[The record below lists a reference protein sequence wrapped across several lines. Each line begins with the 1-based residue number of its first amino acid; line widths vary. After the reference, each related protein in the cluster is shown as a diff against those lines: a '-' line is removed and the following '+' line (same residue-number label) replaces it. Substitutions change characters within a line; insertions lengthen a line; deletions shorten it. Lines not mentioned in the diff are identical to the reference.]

1 MTPPGPPGNV
11 APMAIHEPSKRLQSL
26 PRYLFAMLEKK
37 RHEAEAAGREVI
49 DLSIGDPDLATP
61 PPILEEMARAAQVPE
76 NHRYP
81 TSAGMPEA
89 RQRIATW
96 FEGRY
101 GVRLDPAR
109 EIAMLIGSKEGIG
122 HFPLAILNPG
132 DEALVPDP
140 GYPVYAAGTTFA
152 GALAVRY
159 PIREDQGFI
168 PRIADL
174 EFGAIEKT
182 RLVFVNYPNNP
193 TGATAPLSF
202 YEALVKWAEEHDLV
216 VVSDAAYSELYYDE
230 PPPSILQVEAAR
242 SRAIE
247 FHSFSKT
254 FNMTGWRIG
263 FAVGAPHLI
272 DALVRLK
279 ANLDSGA
286 PQAIQLAA
294 TWGLASLANHGPALR
309 AVYRERRDLAVEALR
324 RMGCVIR
331 APGGAFYLWGRVP
344 AGERSMEFV
353 ERVFEQTGVMLTPGT
368 GFGNEGEGF
377 FRISLTCPVTTL
389 QRALEKIE
397 AQTPWKSSDAAASRA
412 VT

>member
-1 MTPPGPPGNV
+1 MTL
-11 APMAIHEPSKRLQSL
+11 HDPSKRLQAL

-61 PPILEEMARAAQVPE
+61 PPILAEMARVAQSPE

-89 RQRIATW
+89 RKRIAQW
-96 FEGRY
+96 FAQRY
-101 GVRLDPAR
+101 GVQLDPAR
-109 EIAMLIGSKEGIG
+109 EIAILIGSKEGIG
-122 HFPLAILNPG
+122 HFPLAYLNPG

-159 PIREDQGFI
+159 PIREDQGFV

-174 EFGAIEKT
+174 EFATIEKT

-202 YEALVKWAEEHDLV
+202 YQELTKWAEQHDLAV
-216 VVSDAAYSELYYDE
+216 ASDAAYSELYYDE
-230 PPPSILQVEAAR
+230 PPPSILQIDAAR
-242 SRAIE
+242 TRSIE

-254 FNMTGWRIG
+254 FNMTGWRLG
-263 FAVGAPHLI
+263 FAVGAPELI

-294 TWGLASLANHGPALR
+294 TGALATLGNHGPALR
-309 AVYRERRDLAVEALR
+309 AVYRERRDLAIESLR
-324 RMGCVIR
+324 RMGCSIKS
-331 APGGAFYLWGRVP
+331 PGGAFYLWGRVP
-344 AGERSMEFV
+344 SGENSMGFAEH
-353 ERVFEQTGVMLTPGT
+353 VFEQTGVMLTPGT

-377 FRISLTCPVTTL
+377 FRISLTCSTPTL
-389 QRALEKIE
+389 RRALEKIE
-397 AQTPWKSSDAAASRA
+397 TLQPWKSAHASASRS

>member
-1 MTPPGPPGNV
+1 
-11 APMAIHEPSKRLQSL
+11 
-26 PRYLFAMLEKK
+26 
-37 RHEAEAAGREVI
+37 
-49 DLSIGDPDLATP
+49 
-61 PPILEEMARAAQVPE
+61 
-76 NHRYP
+76 
-81 TSAGMPEA
+81 
-89 RQRIATW
+89 
-96 FEGRY
+96 
-101 GVRLDPAR
+101 
-109 EIAMLIGSKEGIG
+109 
-122 HFPLAILNPG
+122 
-132 DEALVPDP
+132 
-140 GYPVYAAGTTFA
+140 
-152 GALAVRY
+152 
-159 PIREDQGFI
+159 
-168 PRIADL
+168 
-174 EFGAIEKT
+174 
-182 RLVFVNYPNNP
+182 VNYPNNP

-202 YEALVKWAEEHDLV
+202 YEALVKWAEGHDLV
-216 VVSDAAYSELYYDE
+216 IVSDAAYSELYYDE
-230 PPPSILQVEAAR
+230 PPPSILEIEAAR
-242 SRAIE
+242 SRSIE

-294 TWGLASLANHGPALR
+294 SWGLASLANHGPALR
-309 AVYRERRDLAVEALR
+309 AVYRERRDLAVGALR
-324 RMGCVIR
+324 RMGCTIR

-344 AGERSMEFV
+344 AGEQSMEFV

-397 AQTPWKSSDAAASRA
+397 AQTPWKSSHASASRA

>member
-1 MTPPGPPGNV
+1 MNSLD
-11 APMAIHEPSKRLQSL
+11 PSKRLQAL

-61 PPILEEMARAAQVPE
+61 PPILEEMARVAQAPE

-89 RQRIATW
+89 RQRIARW

-109 EIAMLIGSKEGIG
+109 EIAILIGSKEGIG
-122 HFPLAILNPG
+122 HFPLAFLNPG
-132 DEALVPDP
+132 DEVLVPDP

-152 GALAVRY
+152 GALPVRY
-159 PIREDQGFI
+159 TIREDQGFV

-174 EFGAIEKT
+174 ESAVTDKT

-202 YEALVKWAEEHDLV
+202 YESLVKWAEGHDLV
-216 VVSDAAYSELYYDE
+216 IASDAAYSELYYDE
-230 PPPSILQVEAAR
+230 PPPSIAQVPGAR
-242 SRAIE
+242 RRAIE

-254 FNMTGWRIG
+254 FNMTGWRLG
-263 FAVGAPHLI
+263 FAVGAPELI

-294 TWGLASLANHGPALR
+294 TWGLASLSNHGPALR
-309 AVYRERRDLAVEALR
+309 AVYRERRDHALDALR
-324 RMGCVIR
+324 TMGCSIKT
-331 APGGAFYLWGRVP
+331 PGGAFYLWGRVP
-344 AGERSMEFV
+344 AGEQSMSFA
-353 ERVFEQTGVMLTPGT
+353 ERVFEETGVMVTPGT
-368 GFGNEGEGF
+368 GFGDAGEGF
-377 FRISLTCPVTTL
+377 FRISLTCPVGTL
-389 QRALEKIE
+389 RRALEKIE
-397 AQTPWKSSDAAASRA
+397 ALQPWKSSHASASRS
-412 VT
+412 VR